1 MMSEDLAGQSLSM
14 AQKSAEIAVEIA
26 RLLKSIYD
34 NHAERK
40 REKSYGRSGEAE
52 KEANIKSGEV
62 KLSELKKVGG
72 VSMQTNI
79 SARDMETIIAKAKD
93 YDIPVSF
100 IGKGENAENVTLAFK
115 TDDKAAVDQ
124 ILNEVMNEKLT
135 VKPDDYLTFE
145 MNNLGEAHTI
155 AAMLKQNDIPADITK
170 GADGKYQCVYEAK
183 NAEALKII
191 KTVR

>member
-40 REKSYGRSGEAE
+40 REKSYSKSDEAE
-52 KEANIKSGEV
+52 KEANIQSGEV

-79 SARDMETIIAKAKD
+79 SAHDMGAITAKAKD

-100 IGKGENAENVTLAFK
+100 IGKGENAENVTLAFR
-115 TDDKAAVDQ
+115 TDDRAVVDQ
-124 ILNEVMNEKLT
+124 ILNEVMTEKLAA
-135 VKPDDYLTFE
+135 KPDDYLTFE
-145 MNNLGEAHTI
+145 IDNLGEVQTV
-155 AAMLKQNDIPADITK
+155 AAMLKENDIPADIVK
-170 GADGKYQCVYEAK
+170 GANGKFQCLYEVK
-183 NAEALKII
+183 NAEALKS
-191 KTVR
+191 